1 MKKVFFIV
9 LCAFLFINSFA
20 FGNLY
25 QLSADVNGRLEI
37 DGFPDSDVK
46 SGFSLISEFPLFKL
60 KGIDIGI
67 GTEYQF
73 DRDLDGAAGD
83 FRFWNKYLTFKKP
96 LFKTKFHA
104 MTPILKLGTAS
115 VESSNLAFGKL
126 DENGLFYSL
135 GVRYSLGNLAYAEI
149 TMSVNE
155 AEIAG
160 TSNDVKYKKLNFTYG
175 TKFDSLVRTK
185 NKIEKFR

>member
-1 MKKVFFIV
+1 MV
-9 LCAFLFINSFA
+9 LCFTIAFNSFA

-25 QLSADVNGRLEI
+25 QLSTDVSGKLEI
-37 DGFPDSDVK
+37 DGSADQDVK

-60 KGIDIGI
+60 KGFDIGI

-73 DRDLDGAAGD
+73 DRDLDTASGD
-83 FRFWNKYLTFKKP
+83 FRFWNKYLTIKKP
-96 LFKTKFHA
+96 LFKTKMHS
-104 MTPILKLGTAS
+104 MTPILKLGVAS
-115 VESSNLAFGKL
+115 VESSNLPLGIKL
-126 DENGLFYSL
+126 DEDGLFYAL
-135 GVRYSLGNLAYAEI
+135 GVRYSLGNLAYAEV

-175 TKFDSLVRTK
+175 TKFDGLAKTK
-185 NKIEKFR
+185 KQIDNFR